1 MSSGRR
7 EKYGGSGGRVGKPWI
22 APNGHRICGIS
33 RSTKGFCPLIN
44 GIETCSTDYD

>member
-7 EKYGGSGGRVGKPWI
+7 EKYGDNGGAVGKTWT
-22 APNGHRICGIS
+22 APDGHRICGIS
-33 RSTKGFCPLIN
+33 RPTGFCAKIN